1 MSIESRRELELTRE
15 KLKLLEERL
24 AALTQQPEANRRAHE
39 WSVRSL
45 TQTINQ
51 MKEEI
56 ARFES
61 RASGAPQKS
70 CVLGIP
76 VDHPAADG
84 LRPQRRGAILH
95 AAGDSRV
102 AGAAA
107 HAGGVTARSRGVGV
121 FQLLQCGREVIR

>member
-1 MSIESRRELELTRE
+1 MSIESRRELELTQT

-24 AALTQQPEANRRAHE
+24 SALVQKPDGNRRAEE

-61 RASGAPQKS
+61 RAKDAAQKS
-70 CVLGIP
+70 
-76 VDHPAADG
+76 
-84 LRPQRRGAILH
+84 
-95 AAGDSRV
+95 
-102 AGAAA
+102 
-107 HAGGVTARSRGVGV
+107 
-121 FQLLQCGREVIR
+121 